1 MLMKGELIMVK
12 SIDQIL
18 DESLTKVEKALN
30 KDLQERISTY
40 PNDLNISDI
49 TKLILNESRSF
60 SATTLSVVLKEL
72 IKEGYLN
79 NPER

>member
-60 SATTLSVVLKEL
+60 SATALGVVLKEL
-72 IKEGYLN
+72 LKEGYLN
-79 NPER
+79 NPEQ

>member
-1 MLMKGELIMVK
+1 MKGELIMVK

-60 SATTLSVVLKEL
+60 SATALGVVLKEL
-72 IKEGYLN
+72 LKEGYLN
-79 NPER
+79 NPEQ

>member
-60 SATTLSVVLKEL
+60 SATTLGVVLKEL

-79 NPER
+79 NPEQ

>member
-1 MLMKGELIMVK
+1 MVK